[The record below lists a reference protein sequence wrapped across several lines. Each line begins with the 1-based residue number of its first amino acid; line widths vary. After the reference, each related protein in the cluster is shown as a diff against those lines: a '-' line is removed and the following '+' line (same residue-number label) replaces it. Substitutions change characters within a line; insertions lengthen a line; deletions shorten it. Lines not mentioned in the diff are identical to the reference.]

1 MKIIKQIDSHNHTKG
16 FTLIETLIY
25 VALIGGAIVSFITFI
40 ISISNS
46 RNKVYVK
53 QEVQANARIALNL
66 INQTIKSA
74 NDVNVASSTFAIDPG
89 ILSLSM
95 DDAGENPTII
105 NLNENDGVLQIKK
118 GNNPVIAVTSDEVKI
133 INLVF
138 TNLTGDNAKEN
149 IRVGITV
156 EYKND
161 ESVFFQYSTD
171 VQTAVNLRQ

>member
-1 MKIIKQIDSHNHTKG
+1 MKIIKRINSNNHSKG

-25 VALIGGAIVSFITFI
+25 IALISGAIVSFITFV

-66 INQTIKSA
+66 ITQTIKSA

-89 ILSLSM
+89 VLSLSM

-105 NLNENDGVLQIKK
+105 NLNEDDGVLQIKK
-118 GNNPVIAVTSDEVKI
+118 GSDPVIAVSSDEVKI
-133 INLVF
+133 TNLVF
-138 TNLTGDNAKEN
+138 TNLTGDNEKEN
-149 IRVGITV
+149 IRIEITT
-156 EYKND
+156 EYRND

-171 VQTAVNLRQ
+171 IQTAVNLRQ